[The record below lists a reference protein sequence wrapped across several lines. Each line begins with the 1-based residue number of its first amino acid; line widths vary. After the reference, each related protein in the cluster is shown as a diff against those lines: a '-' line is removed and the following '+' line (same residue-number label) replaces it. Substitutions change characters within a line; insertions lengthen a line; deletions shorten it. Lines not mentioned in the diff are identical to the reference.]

1 MESGSIAV
9 FLIVQLPNFAID
21 CIEDGGWSVVREAQ
35 WQVAQIVHDAAT
47 VVTIDAGD
55 WNDLHP
61 AHKKPIAQRLFQ
73 AARQLVYGESVTVRQ
88 PVLAEAR
95 IVDGAVVLSFS
106 DYPIF
111 RDC

>member
-1 MESGSIAV
+1 MIELWRRQWNQDRLP
-9 FLIVQLPNFAID
+9 FLIVQLPNFAIG

-35 WQVAQIVHDAAT
+35 WQVAQMVHDAAT

-95 IVDGAVVLSFS
+95 IVNGAVVLSL
-106 DYPIF
+106 
-111 RDC
+111 